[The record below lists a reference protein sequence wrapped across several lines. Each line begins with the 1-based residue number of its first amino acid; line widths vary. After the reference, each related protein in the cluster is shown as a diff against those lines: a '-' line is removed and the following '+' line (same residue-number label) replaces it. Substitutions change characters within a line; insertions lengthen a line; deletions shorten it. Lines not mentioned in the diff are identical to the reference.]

1 MYQHKEQVLT
11 QLRILGMRYTWE
23 ILASINSG
31 SKFLKQIARETRI
44 PYTTVQKRVNDLEK
58 AGLVRVFNDVDGRT
72 GKFIRKVRVSRFR
85 LSLDPYTIE
94 RMVKEG
100 RVFINRA

>member
-1 MYQHKEQVLT
+1 M
-11 QLRILGMRYTWE
+11 
-23 ILASINSG
+23 
-31 SKFLKQIARETRI
+31 
-44 PYTTVQKRVNDLEK
+44 
-58 AGLVRVFNDVDGRT
+58 DGRT